1 MTTALATDR
10 PAAKERRRFPRYL
23 LPSMYTGVEV
33 RPLDSDKFQWQGHAY
48 DISES
53 GMRFEVD
60 EPIDPGTQIAVRI
73 DLPGSQSLAISE
85 RRPVYA
91 LADVVWVEQEDVE
104 ARGPVRMAC
113 SFKRFIIP
121 GDRQRLRDRLGSG
134 RFSAAA

>member
-1 MTTALATDR
+1 MTTAVAKDR
-10 PAAKERRRFPRYL
+10 PKAKERRRFPRFV

-33 RPLDSDKFQWQGHAY
+33 RPMNSDKFQWQGHAY
-48 DISES
+48 DISEG

-60 EPIDPGTQIAVRI
+60 EPIDPGTEIAVRI
-73 DLPGSQSLAISE
+73 ELPGAQNLAISE

-91 LADVVWVEQEDVE
+91 LADVVWVEQDDVE

-113 SFKRFIIP
+113 NFKRFIVP
-121 GDRQRLRDRLGSG
+121 GDRQRLRDRLESG